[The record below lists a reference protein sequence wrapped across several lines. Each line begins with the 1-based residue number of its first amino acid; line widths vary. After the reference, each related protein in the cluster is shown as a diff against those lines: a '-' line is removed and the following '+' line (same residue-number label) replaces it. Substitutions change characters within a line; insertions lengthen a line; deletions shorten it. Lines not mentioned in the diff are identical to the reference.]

1 MKLSTLPFISLAALM
16 SRRRPFRGELGGVLP
31 EARSLEFES
40 GLVVQISDLSPES
53 NETAL
58 PSTEAPDKAAQSA
71 LTAGPLAHEQAT
83 IHAVA
88 DALRSRCSAPADD
101 LAEQICAEPLR
112 DRRIAANWPCST
124 RRIPLKSP
132 ALSSASANE
141 GTVRRGT
148 FVTTRW
154 SLILSG
160 SGSKGK
166 EQETRVALA
175 ELCRIY
181 WRPIF
186 AFICQ
191 RGHSTHDAEDLT
203 QDFFVI
209 ILEGNW
215 LQNADPSRGRFRS
228 LLLKSLQNFLNDA
241 ADRIQARKRGGD
253 VSFISW
259 DAWVSEVPS
268 QLSMSAQR
276 LDSLPPERLFDVR
289 WAATVVERALRRLRE
304 ECERQGRRRVFD
316 VLSVYLT
323 VERDDVSSASLAT
336 TLGIAQSTVKKL
348 LYRMRQRYR
357 WLLRDEVGQTVENPA
372 DIEDE
377 LRYLCGA
384 LVASSEQ
391 AR

>member
-1 MKLSTLPFISLAALM
+1 MKHSTLHSISLAGVI
-16 SRRRPFRGELGGVLP
+16 SRRRSFRVELGGLLNRVEGPGHRRDLALLNKAKLTKIP
-31 EARSLEFES
+31 GLE
-40 GLVVQISDLSPES
+40 LSQRERR
-53 NETAL
+53 NR
-58 PSTEAPDKAAQSA
+58 Q
-71 LTAGPLAHEQAT
+71 AGH
-83 IHAVA
+83 IRH
-88 DALRSRCSAPADD
+88 DALEPDPFRCG
-101 LAEQICAEPLR
+101 
-112 DRRIAANWPCST
+112 
-124 RRIPLKSP
+124 LKS
-132 ALSSASANE
+132 
-141 GTVRRGT
+141 
-148 FVTTRW
+148 
-154 SLILSG
+154 
-160 SGSKGK
+160 K
-166 EQETRVALA
+166 EQETSAALA

-186 AFICQ
+186 AFICR
-191 RGHSTHDAEDLT
+191 RGYSTQDAEDLT

-209 ILEGNW
+209 ILEGDW

-228 LLLKSLQNFLNDA
+228 LLLKSLKNFLNDA
-241 ADRIQARKRGGD
+241 VDKINARKRGGD

-259 DAWVSEVPS
+259 DAWISEVPS
-268 QLSMSAQR
+268 QLSMSTQR
-276 LDSLPPERLFDVR
+276 LDSLPAERLFDVR

-323 VERDDVSSASLAT
+323 VERDDVSCASLAT

-357 WLLRDEVGQTVENPA
+357 WLLRDEVAQTVENPA

-384 LVASSEQ
+384 LAASSEQ